1 MELYVTLHIRRTQIW
16 RGRRES
22 SSPHWCPSEL
32 VQYGWGH
39 YSSQDSS
46 PPPPPAPVRAP
57 SAQSR
62 LTTNKVQPAP
72 WAEKEPQVPSSG
84 EESQEEAETRDVDQE
99 EEEKSDE
106 SLEPDMMVTL
116 CESPHRFLATLDD
129 DLSLDLPSV
138 PM

>member
-1 MELYVTLHIRRTQIW
+1 MHICDDTGYRLVVLMLNICRTLIW
-16 RGRRES
+16 RPSREP
-22 SSPHWCPSEL
+22 SSPHWCPPEL

-39 YSSQDSS
+39 FTQ
-46 PPPPPAPVRAP
+46 P
-57 SAQSR
+57 AQST
-62 LTTNKVQPAP
+62 LKTNKIQPATLEQP
-72 WAEKEPQVPSSG
+72 EQTDQSQQEVQSSG
-84 EESQEEAETRDVDQE
+84 EEREEGAEKQVTE
-99 EEEKSDE
+99 ETGE